1 MNDVSVPNDKRIR
14 LASWNLNSLKV
25 RLPHLLNWLA
35 TEQPDVIGLQE
46 LKLID
51 EKFPRAE
58 IEAAGYSCCFAGQPT
73 YNGVAILTRNQ
84 SVESVAD
91 VVVNDPRLP
100 DDQKRLIAATVSF
113 KSVSQSL
120 RFVNGYMPNG
130 SEVGSEKYAYK
141 LAWFAA
147 LTERLRQELSQHS
160 RLALVGDFNIAP
172 ADLDVHDPAAWQDKI
187 LCSEPEREAFQTL
200 LGLGLHDSFRHHH
213 PDLEKAFSWWD
224 YRMAGFRRNLG
235 LRIDHILLTDDL
247 LARCQATGIDKT
259 PRALEQPSDHAP
271 VWADLI

>member
-1 MNDVSVPNDKRIR
+1 MTR

-25 RLPHLLNWLA
+25 RLPHLLDWLA
-35 TEQPDVIGLQE
+35 TETPDVIGLQE
-46 LKLID
+46 LKLVD
-51 EKFPRAE
+51 EKFPRDQ
-58 IEAAGYSCCFAGQPT
+58 IEAAGYDCYFAGQPT
-73 YNGVAILTRNQ
+73 YNGVAILTRRQ
-84 SVESVAD
+84 TVESVAN
-91 VVVNDPRLP
+91 VMVNDSRLP
-100 DDQKRLIAATVSF
+100 DDQKRLIAATLTF
-113 KSVSQSL
+113 KTGTSL

-147 LTERLRQELSQHS
+147 LTDRLREEIAQHPA
-160 RLALVGDFNIAP
+160 LALVGDFNIAP
-172 ADLDVHDPAAWQDKI
+172 ADLDVHDPQAWHEKI
-187 LCSEPEREAFQTL
+187 LCSTPERAAFQTL
-200 LGLGLHDSFRHHH
+200 LGLGLTDSFRHHH

-235 LRIDHILLTDDL
+235 LRIDHILLTAPL
-247 LARCQATGIDKT
+247 LAQCTAAGIDKT